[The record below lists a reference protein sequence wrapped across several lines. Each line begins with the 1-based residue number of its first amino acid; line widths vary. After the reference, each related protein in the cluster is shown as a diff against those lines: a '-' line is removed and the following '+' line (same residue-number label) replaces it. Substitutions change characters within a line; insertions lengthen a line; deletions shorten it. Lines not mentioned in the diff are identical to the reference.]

1 MMLGAEQDF
10 IARKNR
16 HLTCRLWLRCD
27 MATKERSAWNAL
39 LFPKEHNS
47 FEIVF
52 LMFQKWRKLPS
63 GLDNG

>member
-16 HLTCRLWLRCD
+16 HSTCRLWLRCD

-39 LFPKEHNS
+39 LLPKEHNS
-47 FEIVF
+47 FEIIF
-52 LMFQKWRKLPS
+52 LMFQK
-63 GLDNG
+63 